1 MRIISIITAVVVIF
15 ALYVL
20 VFERDSFDKLASGN
34 SIKSVVEAR
43 LEEQNT
49 SAETEISDQ
58 EVTQQIDNVS
68 ELVSVVVYASSSQTL
83 GSYVVLRGETEAA
96 RFVEVRSETFGQVV
110 SEPLRKGSFVK
121 KNDILCRLD
130 EGTRKTALADAAA
143 SLEEAKALI
152 PQTEAKLN
160 EANSRLEEAKI
171 NFNAATKLSQG
182 GYASETR
189 VASAEAAMRSAEAGV
204 ATATAGFEST
214 RARIQSAE
222 AGVAAAEKEIERL
235 IIKAPFEGTLESDT
249 AEIGSLLQPGA
260 LCGTIIQLDPIKLVG
275 FLLSLIHI

>member
-83 GSYVVLRGETEAA
+83 GSYV
-96 RFVEVRSETFGQVV
+96 
-110 SEPLRKGSFVK
+110 
-121 KNDILCRLD
+121 
-130 EGTRKTALADAAA
+130 
-143 SLEEAKALI
+143 
-152 PQTEAKLN
+152 
-160 EANSRLEEAKI
+160 
-171 NFNAATKLSQG
+171 
-182 GYASETR
+182 
-189 VASAEAAMRSAEAGV
+189 
-204 ATATAGFEST
+204 
-214 RARIQSAE
+214 
-222 AGVAAAEKEIERL
+222 
-235 IIKAPFEGTLESDT
+235 
-249 AEIGSLLQPGA
+249 
-260 LCGTIIQLDPIKLVG
+260 
-275 FLLSLIHI
+275 LSLIHISEPTRR